1 VGKHQGREESSL
13 RRVPGL
19 KKGRAYKPE
28 AFMLV
33 KSEGVF
39 YREWTVRDPRAVM
52 IMVHGMGAHS
62 DRFKYFAE
70 RANAAGI
77 SVYAPELKGFG
88 ENIGFEKGDVESISE
103 YHDSIRALRLIAGK
117 QSGRVFLGGESMGG
131 LIVTVHILKY
141 DADYSGLIAI
151 VPAFKDVFKIN
162 NADRAGIFINSIFNR
177 HAQVEMPFTGEM
189 LTHDPIIL
197 EHLHQ
202 DGLEHRLASAYLLK
216 ELLFE
221 QLYVSA
227 NIKNLNVPVLML
239 CSGNDMLVDTE
250 HSMKLFTRIKAP
262 KELKV
267 YERLFHALTIE
278 DGREEV
284 FRDILEWVKKRI

>member
-1 VGKHQGREESSL
+1 
-13 RRVPGL
+13 
-19 KKGRAYKPE
+19 
-28 AFMLV
+28 MLI

-39 YREWTVRDPRAVM
+39 YREWTVQDPRAVI

-70 RANAAGI
+70 KANGAGI

-88 ENIGFEKGDVESISE
+88 ENIGFEKGDVESLSE

-117 QSGRVFLGGESMGG
+117 QSGKVFLGGESMGG
-131 LIVTVHILKY
+131 LLVTVHALKY

-162 NADRAGIFINSIFNR
+162 SADRAGIFFNSIFNR
-177 HAQVEMPFTGEM
+177 HAQVEMPFTSEM
-189 LTHDPIIL
+189 LTHDSIIL
-197 EHLHQ
+197 EYLRQ
-202 DGLEHRLASAYLLK
+202 DKLEHRLASAYLLK
-216 ELLFE
+216 ELLLE

-227 NIKNLNVPVLML
+227 NIKNLSVPVLML
-239 CSGNDMLVDTE
+239 CSGNDMLVDTK
-250 HSMKLFTRIKAP
+250 HSMKLFTKIKTQ

-267 YERLFHALTIE
+267 YERFFHALTIE

-284 FRDILEWVKKRI
+284 FRDILEWVGKRI